1 MSLVSEE
8 FLSDFRL
15 PKAIQQL
22 VEVLSEHQRKIDGVK
37 APSSTRKI
45 PYEELLQ
52 AFSTIRGSKLYFP
65 YLGSGIG
72 KGPLVELLDG
82 SVKYDMISGIGVH
95 FFGHSH
101 PKLTAIAIAAS
112 LSDILIEGNL
122 QQNADSVELVQ
133 LLTKVSGLPHCFL
146 TSSGVMANENAIKIA
161 FQKNFPA
168 SRVLAFDQ
176 CFAGRSLT
184 FSQVT
189 DKPVFR
195 QGLPLNIAVDYIPYF
210 DPENPEESTQL
221 AVHTLKKLL
230 SRYPRAHALMLFE
243 LIQGEG
249 GVYSG
254 SHSFFKALMAVLKEH
269 HIAILVDE
277 IQTFGRT
284 TELFAYQ
291 HFGLQDDVDIA
302 TIGKLS
308 HCCAT
313 LFTEEY
319 RPKPGLLSQTFTSST
334 ACIRACKWIIEALL
348 QGNFYGQNGRV
359 KEVEQRFHSQL
370 QSLSDQFPHIIR
382 GPFGVGGMVAFTP
395 YDGEQ
400 GKVAAFVQKLFDAG
414 VITFV
419 AGSQPTRVRMLAPI
433 GVITNDEIDDVMS
446 IIKKVLTES
455 SLCM

>member
-22 VEVLSEHQRKIDGVK
+22 IEVLSEHQRKINGVK
-37 APSSTRKI
+37 PPSSTGQVR
-45 PYEELLQ
+45 YEEMLQ
-52 AFSTIRGSKLYFP
+52 AFSRIRGSKLYFP

-72 KGPLVELLDG
+72 KGSLVELLDG

-101 PKLTAIAIAAS
+101 PELTAIAISSS

-133 LLTKVSGLPHCFL
+133 LLSRVSGLPHCFL
-146 TSSGVMANENAIKIA
+146 TSSGVMANENALKIA

-168 SRVLAFDQ
+168 SRILAFDR

-189 DKPVFR
+189 DKPAFR
-195 QGLPLNIAVDYIPYF
+195 QGLPLNVPVDYIPYF
-210 DPENPEESTQL
+210 DSEHPEESTQL

-230 SRYPRAHALMLFE
+230 YRYPRTYALMLFE

-254 SHSFFKALMAVLKEH
+254 SHAFFKALMDILKEN
-269 HIAILVDE
+269 HIAILADE

-284 TELFAYQ
+284 SELFAYQ
-291 HFGLQDDVDIA
+291 HFGLQEYIDIA

-313 LFTEEY
+313 LFSEEY
-319 RPKPGLLSQTFTSST
+319 QPKPSLLSQTFTSST
-334 ACIRACKWIIEALL
+334 ACIRASKWIIETLV
-348 QGNFYGQNGRV
+348 QGNFYGQKGRV
-359 KEVEQRFHSQL
+359 KEIEQRFHNHL
-370 QSLSDQFPHIIR
+370 ESLHEQFPEMIK
-382 GPFGVGGMVAFTP
+382 GPFGVGGMIAFTP
-395 YDGEQ
+395 YNGEQ
-400 GKVAAFVQKLFDAG
+400 DKVASFIQKLFDAG
-414 VITFV
+414 VITFI
-419 AGSQPTRVRMLAPI
+419 AGSQPTRVRMLVPV
-433 GVITNDEIDDVMS
+433 GVITDDEIDDVMS
-446 IIKKVLTES
+446 IIRKVLTEP